1 MLALPYD
8 LVIDFHKVKSPG
20 LRDMYDSVV
29 KSKCSQLPR
38 TPALGGIWC
47 PLMASTG
54 NCTHVQ
60 YSHTDTQVLD

>member
-38 TPALGGIWC
+38 TPALGGSGALLW
-47 PLMASTG
+47 PPQATALMCNTLTQ
-54 NCTHVQ
+54 THK
-60 YSHTDTQVLD
+60 Y